1 MSTGL
6 AEVADFIGV
15 CRYCGMPIYE
25 PGQACAALDAGVCR
39 P

>member
-1 MSTGL
+1 MST
-6 AEVADFIGV
+6 ESPDVSDFIGV

-25 PGQACAALDAGVCR
+25 PAQACAALDAGVCR